1 MGGELL
7 NIKYENTY
15 SQNKAELMKEAKVF
29 KFVWMGDGSTIHKM
43 PLMNI
48 LALNGT
54 TAPMTV
60 LIHDFTKHMEEGG
73 KKDVPYIAELF

>member
-1 MGGELL
+1 MDI
-7 NIKYENTY
+7 NYENTY
-15 SQNKAELMKEAKVF
+15 SLKKAELIKEAKVF
-29 KFVWMGDGSTIHKM
+29 GFAWMSDGATIHKM

-60 LIHDFTKHMEEGG
+60 SIHDCTKH
-73 KKDVPYIAELF
+73 I

>member
-1 MGGELL
+1 MGNGA
-7 NIKYENTY
+7 T
-15 SQNKAELMKEAKVF
+15 
-29 KFVWMGDGSTIHKM
+29 THKM

-60 LIHDFTKHMEEGG
+60 LIHNYRKHTEEEG
-73 KKDVPYIAELF
+73 KKDVPYIAELFEEKVMEHNPQLLCTDVFYFMGHPMYRRLGKH